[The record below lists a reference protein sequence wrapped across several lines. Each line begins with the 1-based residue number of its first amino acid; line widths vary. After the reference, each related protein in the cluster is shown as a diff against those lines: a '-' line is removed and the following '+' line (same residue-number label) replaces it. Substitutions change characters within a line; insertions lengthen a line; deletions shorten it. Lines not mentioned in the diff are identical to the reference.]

1 LGYEKERLMRDV
13 RAFGGLLVVLG
24 CASAP
29 SPRPPGSAVEF
40 GEVLPSGFESLGRV
54 HAECRVV
61 ARAGR
66 LEGVPVASFVC
77 RRSELER
84 GLVEQANARG
94 GSLLAQERCRKSGA
108 LLACTAL
115 AARPDKG
122 ALAASPASA
131 PDDDGLSATVASHVF
146 IDLER
151 HGARFE
157 RGARAASAV
166 TEFVS
171 LPVGHVELGVMRARC
186 DERACDDGQARAG
199 LRLAAGGLGVSD
211 LVGVRCFALDGERS
225 CVGTLGVSE
234 RDPDTDPSAR

>member
-1 LGYEKERLMRDV
+1 MRDV
-13 RAFGGLLVVLG
+13 RALGGLLVVLG

-29 SPRPPGSAVEF
+29 SPRAPGSAVEF

-61 ARAGR
+61 PRDR
-66 LEGVPVASFVC
+66 KLEGVPVTSLAC

-84 GLVEQANARG
+84 ALVEQANARG
-94 GSLLAQERCRKSGA
+94 GSLLADARCRKSGA
-108 LLACTAL
+108 RLACTAL
-115 AARPDKG
+115 VARPANG
-122 ALAASPASA
+122 ALTTSRASA
-131 PDDDGLSATVASHVF
+131 PEDDGLPATVASHVF
-146 IDLER
+146 IDLEA
-151 HGARFE
+151 HTARFE
-157 RGARAASAV
+157 RGARSASAV
-166 TEFVS
+166 TEFAA

-211 LVGVRCFALDGERS
+211 LAGVRCFALDGERS

-234 RDPDTDPSAR
+234 RDPDTDASAR